1 MLCEMTDVWLNQ
13 IDLYPYRT
21 PPRPTPLSRLL
32 PWKHSGSLANSK
44 PPAPRKTKRKNR
56 KSCMAFFPKMAA
68 VMLKDFK

>member
-21 PPRPTPLSRLL
+21 PPRPTPLSSLL

-44 PPAPRKTKRKNR
+44 PPAPRKTSERTENLAWPF
-56 KSCMAFFPKMAA
+56 S
-68 VMLKDFK
+68 LKWLP